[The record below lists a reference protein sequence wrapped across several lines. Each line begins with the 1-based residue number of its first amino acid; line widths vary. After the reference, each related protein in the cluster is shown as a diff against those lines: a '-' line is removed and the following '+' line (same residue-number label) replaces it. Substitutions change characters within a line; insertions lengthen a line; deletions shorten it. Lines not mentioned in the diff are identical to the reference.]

1 VSPMGHENVFGE
13 HGTERAADDRKRCA
27 YLLFYC
33 RTSPI
38 GIS

>member
-1 VSPMGHENVFGE
+1 VSPMRHEDVFGE
-13 HGTERAADDRKRCA
+13 DGTADERCV

-38 GIS
+38 GTS